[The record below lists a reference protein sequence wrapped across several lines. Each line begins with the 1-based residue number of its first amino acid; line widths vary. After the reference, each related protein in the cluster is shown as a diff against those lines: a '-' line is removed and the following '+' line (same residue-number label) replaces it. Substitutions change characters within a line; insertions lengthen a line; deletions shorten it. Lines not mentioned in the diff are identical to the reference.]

1 MRKQLIDKTIYKP
14 NEDVKITVNNKPI
27 IDDDSGEVYMYEVSV
42 TLAIKKY
49 ESNKALR
56 FKSDKELIEYVQNIN
71 LTDVNA
77 NQTSLLPE
85 EE

>member
-1 MRKQLIDKTIYKP
+1 MRKQLTDKTIYKP

-56 FKSDKELIEYVQNIN
+56 FKSDKELIKYVQNIN